1 MRFRGIFSKCLQR
14 GINSIYRCRAFS
26 PPPFSPREYRFVV
39 ECGIISVLF
48 LFTFGN
54 KNLVEKSDFLRW
66 NLDDRRGSLLPGIDK
81 LPLFDGG

>member
-1 MRFRGIFSKCLQR
+1 MFTAGHKFNLSVSSIFS
-14 GINSIYRCRAFS
+14 S
-26 PPPFSPREYRFVV
+26 PFFPREYRFVV

-54 KNLVEKSDFLRW
+54 KSSVEKSDFLRW